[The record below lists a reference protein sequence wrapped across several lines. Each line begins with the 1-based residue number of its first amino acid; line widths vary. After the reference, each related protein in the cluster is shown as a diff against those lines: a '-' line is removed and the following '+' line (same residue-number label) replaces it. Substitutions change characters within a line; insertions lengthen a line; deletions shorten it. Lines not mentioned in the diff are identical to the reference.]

1 MRSPVDL
8 FRFRYRLIKR
18 WDLTIS
24 SKIDSQ
30 VKLSEIEALRGN
42 FEAANR
48 CLDVAADL
56 AFGIRRPNGWND
68 KKVNS

>member
-8 FRFRYRLIKR
+8 FRFRYKLIKR

-42 FEAANR
+42 FGAANR

-56 AFGIRRPNGWND
+56 AFGSRRPNGWNG
-68 KKVNS
+68 

>member
-1 MRSPVDL
+1 MKIMREPIDL
-8 FRFRYRLIKR
+8 FRFRYKLIKR

-42 FEAANR
+42 FGAANR

-56 AFGIRRPNGWND
+56 AFGIHRPNGWNG
-68 KKVNS
+68 